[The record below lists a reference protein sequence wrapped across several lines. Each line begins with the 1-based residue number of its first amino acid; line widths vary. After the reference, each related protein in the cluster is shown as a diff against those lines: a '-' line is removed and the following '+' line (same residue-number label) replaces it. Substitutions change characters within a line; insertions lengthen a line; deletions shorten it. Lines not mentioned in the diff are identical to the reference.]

1 MIIVLKP
8 DTNEK
13 DVKELVNKVES
24 FGLVAH
30 VSK

>member
-13 DVKELVNKVES
+13 DVKEGYYN
-24 FGLVAH
+24 FGSEYLPAI
-30 VSK
+30 K